1 MKNKE
6 PKINE
11 VLVNTW
17 ESIKMLEQQ
26 YIDSLTESDFE
37 HPKTR
42 KIINFVLGLGDY
54 QKTILILFMEYGS
67 YRKVAEETNVSHL
80 KIFKDIK
87 KLKKQIKCL

>member
-1 MKNKE
+1 MKNEKG
-6 PKINE
+6 KINE
-11 VLVNTW
+11 ILTNTW
-17 ESIKMLEQQ
+17 ESIEMLQQQ

-42 KIINFVLGLGDY
+42 KIINFVLDLGDY
-54 QKTILILFMEYGS
+54 HKTIMILFMEYAS